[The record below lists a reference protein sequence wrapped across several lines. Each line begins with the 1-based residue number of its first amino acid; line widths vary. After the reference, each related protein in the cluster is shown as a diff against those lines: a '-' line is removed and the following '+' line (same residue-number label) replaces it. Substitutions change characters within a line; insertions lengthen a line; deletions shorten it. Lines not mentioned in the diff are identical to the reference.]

1 MPKFDT
7 ARSAGFLAIAT
18 ALMVTAMTAQ
28 ADTFTVDPAATRVT
42 IRVGKAGLFA
52 VVGHTHEVVAPAVA
66 GTISVNQTDI
76 GRSGV
81 MLEFDAT
88 ALKMTG
94 TGEPVDDLPEV
105 QRVMMSERVLDVR
118 QYPKITFQSRR
129 VQVGRRVGDRVT
141 LQLDG
146 DLTLH
151 GVTRPVT
158 VPVDLHLSADS
169 LVAEGTVT
177 VRQTDFGI
185 RPVTAGAGT
194 VKVKDQVEVVFQ
206 VAARR

>member
-7 ARSAGFLAIAT
+7 PRSAGFLAIAT

-66 GTISVNQTDI
+66 GTISVNPTDI

-94 TGEPVDDLPEV
+94 IGEPVDDLPEV
-105 QRVMMSERVLDVR
+105 QRIMMSERVLDVR

-129 VQVGRRVGDRVT
+129 VQAGRRVGDRVT

-146 DLTLH
+146 DPTLH
-151 GVTRPVT
+151 GVTRSVT

>member
-1 MPKFDT
+1 
-7 ARSAGFLAIAT
+7 
-18 ALMVTAMTAQ
+18 MVTALTAQ
-28 ADTFTVDPAATRVT
+28 TDTFKLDPAATRVT
-42 IRVGKAGLFA
+42 VRVGKAGLFA
-52 VVGHTHEVVAPAVA
+52 VAGHMHEVAAPAVS
-66 GTISVNQTDI
+66 GTISVDRTDI
-76 GRSGV
+76 GRSVV

-88 ALKMTG
+88 ALKVTG

-105 QRVMMSERVLDVR
+105 QRVMMSARVLDVR

-146 DLTLH
+146 DLSLH

>member
-1 MPKFDT
+1 MLKFDT
-7 ARSAGFLAIAT
+7 ARSAGFLGILS
-18 ALMVTAMTAQ
+18 ALMVTALTAQ
-28 ADTFTVDPAATRVT
+28 ADTFKVDPAATRVT
-42 IRVGKAGLFA
+42 IRVGRAGLFA
-52 VVGHTHEVVAPAVA
+52 VVGHVHEVVAPAVA
-66 GTISVNQTDI
+66 GTISVDQTDI
-76 GRSGV
+76 ARSSV
-81 MLEFDAT
+81 MLEFDAS
-88 ALKMTG
+88 ALKVTG

-118 QYPKITFQSRR
+118 QYPKITFQSRH
-129 VQVGRRVGDRVT
+129 VQAGRRVGDRLT
-141 LQLDG
+141 LRLDG
-146 DLTLH
+146 DLALH